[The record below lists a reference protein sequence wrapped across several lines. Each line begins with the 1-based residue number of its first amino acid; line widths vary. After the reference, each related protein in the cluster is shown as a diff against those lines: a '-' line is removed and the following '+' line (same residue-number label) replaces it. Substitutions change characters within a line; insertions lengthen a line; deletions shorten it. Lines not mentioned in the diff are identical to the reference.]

1 MGFKTCLYTVVS
13 EVTYNDVGRSLPEAG
28 LDTGRESVQN
38 VWNLEMWDLV
48 ERKSLEKQNLC
59 DLPPAFSNE
68 NLTSRYCMV
77 LPELPRENSQP
88 AIFTRANCADAA
100 KLAFHVMGDGNYVLA
115 VEYLFFGLP
124 QMFEGN
130 NFMRS
135 LFLIRPRC
143 EKFQE
148 HQAFQ
153 TSAPC
158 GCPNLKD
165 SKANRLCHSTRWL
178 NQRGTEKYFKPMDL

>member
-115 VEYLFFGLP
+115 VEYLFFLGYHRCLKGTTSWDLC
-124 QMFEGN
+124 FWLDLDVKN
-130 NFMRS
+130 SRN
-135 LFLIRPRC
+135 IRHSKLLR
-143 EKFQE
+143 
-148 HQAFQ
+148 HVG
-153 TSAPC
+153 APIW
-158 GCPNLKD
+158 
-165 SKANRLCHSTRWL
+165 RT
-178 NQRGTEKYFKPMDL
+178 QKPIGFAIVHDG